1 MVSAP
6 KTPPPPAPPPPP
18 PTPPTYA
25 DASVALSGQAQKMQ
39 AAAASGRGFDGTLL
53 TGPSGSKAPEIA
65 KATLGGG

>member
-1 MVSAP
+1 MASAP
-6 KTPPPPAPPPPP
+6 KQPDPPAPPPPP

-39 AAAASGRGFDGTLL
+39 AAAASGRGYDGTLL
-53 TGPSGSKAPEIA
+53 TGPQGSKQVQLT